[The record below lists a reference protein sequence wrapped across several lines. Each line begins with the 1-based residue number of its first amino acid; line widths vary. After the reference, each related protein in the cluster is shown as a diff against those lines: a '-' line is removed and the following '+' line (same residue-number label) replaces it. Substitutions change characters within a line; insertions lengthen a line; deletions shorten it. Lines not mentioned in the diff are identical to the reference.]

1 MQNYKIIQADKLA
14 DIDGTEALI
23 LDVRT
28 LMEHNEKH
36 IGLPH
41 DHVELDLLDPKDFML
56 RRGLTKDDHIY
67 ILCGSGNR
75 ARRAAEKFVEAGYG
89 NIHVVEGGLGAC
101 ETAGHPI
108 KGYGAGG
115 AKSVSAGTPVSLERQ
130 VRIVA
135 GAMVFA
141 GAVLG
146 MTVNPLFTLLSL
158 FVGAGLVFA
167 GVTNRCGMALLLTKA
182 PWNKNAARQENAA
195 PACNLGNGGSS
206 SKGGTCAGGTATE
219 AKPKGQSCE

>member
-1 MQNYKIIQADKLA
+1 MENYKTIQADRLV
-14 DIDGTEALI
+14 DIIGSEALI

-28 LMEHNEKH
+28 LMEHDEKH

-41 DHVELDLLDPKDFML
+41 DHVVLDQLDPKDYML

-75 ARRAAEKFVEAGYG
+75 ARQAAEKFVAAGYG

-108 KGYGAGG
+108 KGYGAGN
-115 AKSVSAGTPVSLERQ
+115 AKAASGKTPVSLERQ

-141 GAVLG
+141 GAILG
-146 MTVNPLFTLLSL
+146 MTVNPLFTLLAL

-167 GVTNRCGMALLLTKA
+167 GVTNRCGMALMLAKA
-182 PWNKNAARQENAA
+182 PWNKSAGGQGSTGAA
-195 PACNLGNGGSS
+195 CSLSD
-206 SKGGTCAGGTATE
+206 SKGGTCAGGGTTAD